1 MILIIK
7 GTDKNNI
14 VTNQFGKKVD
24 RNRRGL
30 IILFKEQGNFQVAAI
45 NYDCF
50 SSENEDGGIYFPPEL
65 WIEVEKGNLI
75 IHYGHGR
82 YGFWE
87 YIFRFQNSSF
97 KLIGY
102 NSSDNYGPIIIK
114 ETSINFLT
122 KKKLIR
128 ENVGLSQNAHK
139 NSENFK
145 ETWVEIEIGELL
157 SLSEIKDF
165 DELDM
170 LSY

>member
-102 NSSDNYGPIIIK
+102 NSSDNYGPIK
-114 ETSINFLT
+114 PVLT
-122 KKKLIR
+122 
-128 ENVGLSQNAHK
+128 
-139 NSENFK
+139 F
-145 ETWVEIEIGELL
+145 
-157 SLSEIKDF
+157 
-165 DELDM
+165 
-170 LSY
+170 